1 MDFMRLLG
9 VHNIYIR
16 LYANI
21 GNSFVYKIIQF
32 QMIADAQPIL
42 WTYVDT
48 SVVFYCTTYK
58 K

>member
-1 MDFMRLLG
+1 MG

-21 GNSFVYKIIQF
+21 GNSFVYRIIQF
-32 QMIADAQPIL
+32 QMIADAQQIL